1 VIAKAMAVP
10 GYELAVAGS
19 DDLPAILDL
28 QERNLRER
36 GGALSVRFPV
46 EWFVAAIRGMPL
58 VVAKRGAHVVGYA
71 VSTPIEAQAHDP
83 IVKAMLA
90 AYPPRNGAYIYGP
103 ICVTEEHRGKGL
115 AIAMFEELRS
125 QLPGREGFTFIR
137 ADNAVS
143 RKVHE
148 RMGLRE
154 VAQFVRGQVA
164 YVVVAYNG

>member
-1 VIAKAMAVP
+1 MPVP

-28 QERNLRER
+28 QERNLREH
-36 GGALSVRFPV
+36 GGALSVRFPL
-46 EWFVAAIRGMPL
+46 EWFEAAICDMPL

-71 VSTPIEAQAHDP
+71 VSTPVAAQAHDP

-90 AYPPRNGAYIYGP
+90 AYPPRRDGYIYGP
-103 ICVTEEHRGKGL
+103 ICVAEAHRGKGL
-115 AIAMFEELRS
+115 AVAMFEELRA

-143 RKVHE
+143 RRVHA

-154 VAQFVRGQVA
+154 VAQFAVGQAA
-164 YVVVAYNG
+164 YVVVAYDG